1 MKMPQIPF
9 PPRII
14 VIDDNPAIHD
24 DFRKILCPA
33 VEESPADAMEAE
45 IFGETDGLGYAP
57 EEYDVATA
65 LQGQE
70 GLEKIVAAIG
80 AANPFSVAFVDGR
93 MPPGWDGV
101 ETIQRIWKQVPDLQ
115 IVFCTAFS
123 DYSWREVLAR
133 IGGNDNLVILK
144 KPFDNIEVAQLAR
157 SLSQKWALR
166 QQVQFQTRNLQTLV
180 EARTLELRRSNL
192 GFMMANDQLA
202 TAMSVKNDF
211 IANIT
216 HELRTPVHG
225 IISAGALLGGGSPS
239 AEDRETLAIVQ
250 ECSRTLLGH
259 IDNLVAIAEKGSAA
273 PLPSSTFSCRSVIDE
288 VLERHRPAIADKGL
302 FLRAVLDPVLAEPF
316 KGHPG
321 ELGEALGQLVSN
333 AAKFTAKGMVTVSS
347 RIEVAPGKTRVLD
360 VEVRDTGPGIPDD
373 VQARLFTPFSAGDS
387 SFMKQQAGLG
397 LGLAVCLH
405 LVCRM
410 GGSLD
415 IKGSEGHGTV
425 AKIRVPEAA

>member
-123 DYSWREVLAR
+123 DYSWREVLSR
-133 IGGNDNLVILK
+133 IGASRHRCA
-144 KPFDNIEVAQLAR
+144 VAIRA
-157 SLSQKWALR
+157 
-166 QQVQFQTRNLQTLV
+166 NEQTLRRDRRKRV
-180 EARTLELRRSNL
+180 RAARRPFRPGYFLGRS
-192 GFMMANDQLA
+192 
-202 TAMSVKNDF
+202 
-211 IANIT
+211 
-216 HELRTPVHG
+216 
-225 IISAGALLGGGSPS
+225 IS
-239 AEDRETLAIVQ
+239 
-250 ECSRTLLGH
+250 
-259 IDNLVAIAEKGSAA
+259 
-273 PLPSSTFSCRSVIDE
+273 
-288 VLERHRPAIADKGL
+288 
-302 FLRAVLDPVLAEPF
+302 
-316 KGHPG
+316 
-321 ELGEALGQLVSN
+321 
-333 AAKFTAKGMVTVSS
+333 
-347 RIEVAPGKTRVLD
+347 
-360 VEVRDTGPGIPDD
+360 
-373 VQARLFTPFSAGDS
+373 
-387 SFMKQQAGLG
+387 
-397 LGLAVCLH
+397 
-405 LVCRM
+405 
-410 GGSLD
+410 
-415 IKGSEGHGTV
+415 
-425 AKIRVPEAA
+425 